1 MCLRQIVLALS
12 LVLGH
17 GLVSRPLARPAAAAA
32 AAYRARLQLLEP
44 GTDLPLPPAL
54 EAVPSSYVS
63 LGELASGQKLLVLA
77 SSEASTMTDPLR
89 TVLVGLQAVVQP
101 DEHRAAVAA
110 VSLVG
115 AATYRKL
122 ARKAGVSY
130 TLLCDSGNGEW
141 LSQLHD
147 GSAAAAGEV
156 VVHIVA
162 MPAARVLARFSTG
175 GGSSAQDVV
184 DAVGTAL
191 GQGREHLEV
200 EVDTAVQA
208 RSAQADLAALR
219 AENERLQKELV
230 ATAGKRLAE
239 ARVAARAEERR
250 RLQEEADA
258 ANAASAARAA
268 AAEAEA
274 RAGVEAKRARA
285 AQQQASAGG
294 SKVAQEQLRAA
305 QRQAEQRRATQRV
318 APKAGRPASA
328 AAAAEAEPAVA
339 ERTAPKARRPASRS
353 TAAAAEETAAAA
365 ASAEKAATAVVDSAS
380 DRDEATDDAMID
392 AIAAA
397 ADAAAAAAG
406 AGPICT
412 LRAACSFEVVVQKS
426 RFIAHAAPATSAE
439 AANAWVKATSDA
451 RARHNCFAWRLSAD
465 GATRTNG
472 DGEPGGTAGPP
483 ILAAIEGAG
492 LHDVA
497 VLVCR
502 YRLDGGAKLGTGGL
516 VRAYGGAAAAVLAEG
531 DVVATTPTL
540 TLRVRVEARDVG
552 VAYAA
557 LSSYSPRAADDGAAE
572 YGEEGATSALL
583 VDVPPDESVQLV
595 RSLREATGGRA
606 EVRVGAGGAG

>member
-1 MCLRQIVLALS
+1 
-12 LVLGH
+12 
-17 GLVSRPLARPAAAAA
+17 
-32 AAYRARLQLLEP
+32 
-44 GTDLPLPPAL
+44 
-54 EAVPSSYVS
+54 
-63 LGELASGQKLLVLA
+63 
-77 SSEASTMTDPLR
+77 MTDPLR

-110 VSLVG
+110 VSSVG
-115 AATYRKL
+115 ATTYRKL

-130 TLLCDSGNGEW
+130 TLLCDSGSGEW

-147 GSAAAAGEV
+147 GSGAAAGEV
-156 VVHIVA
+156 IVHIVA

-239 ARVAARAEERR
+239 ARAAARAEERR

-294 SKVAQEQLRAA
+294 SKAAQAQLRSA

-318 APKAGRPASA
+318 APKAGRPASRSAAA
-328 AAAAEAEPAVA
+328 AAAAEPAVA
-339 ERTAPKARRPASRS
+339 DRTAPKARRPASRS
-353 TAAAAEETAAAA
+353 AAAAVEERAAAA

-552 VAYAA
+552 VAYAT

-572 YGEEGATSALL
+572 YGEEGEGATSALL

-595 RSLREATGGRA
+595 RALREATGGRA
-606 EVRVGAGGAG
+606 EVRVGAPGGAG

>member
-44 GTDLPLPPAL
+44 GTDLPPPPPL
-54 EAVPSSYVS
+54 EAVPSSGVS
-63 LGELASGQKLLVLA
+63 LDELASGQKLLVLA

-110 VSLVG
+110 VSSVG

-147 GSAAAAGEV
+147 GSGAAAGEV
-156 VVHIVA
+156 IVHIVA

-191 GQGREHLEV
+191 GQGREHLEA
-200 EVDTAVQA
+200 EVGAAVQA

-239 ARVAARAEERR
+239 ARAAARAEERR

-294 SKVAQEQLRAA
+294 SKAAQAQLRAA